1 MKSVLVVVVHMLVP
15 SCVGTG
21 EPDTPTSGISK
32 RLASNM
38 ELVQAGQEEEEG
50 ADRVE
55 EGDGGVEQVACEH
68 GGQGHAEERGGEHH
82 VERGLDEEAGE
93 AGEEA
98 EEGDDAEEGDGGPGG
113 DRGEVEQAVGDRLEE
128 LGDVG
133 STAGVAAGV
142 TARLLGCSWRCLV
155 LRLTPSSR
163 VCSGIGVTLL
173 SLRLRCWWSRGLFLL
188 RSCLLLLLRSLASW
202 DGLQAKGSQEVNP
215 WGGLSCVRCSGLLS
229 GKELIEST

>member
-1 MKSVLVVVVHMLVP
+1 VVVVHILVP
-15 SCVGTG
+15 SCVGAS
-21 EPDTPTSGISK
+21 EPDTPANGISQG
-32 RLASNM
+32 LASNM
-38 ELVQAGQEEEEG
+38 QLVQAGQEEEEG
-50 ADRVE
+50 ADGVE
-55 EGDGGVEQVACEH
+55 EGDGRVEQVACEH
-68 GGQGHAEERGGEHH
+68 GGQGQAEERGGEHH

-142 TARLLGCSWRCLV
+142 IARLLGCSRRCLV

-163 VCSGIGVTLL
+163 VCSGIGVTLVSL
-173 SLRLRCWWSRGLFLL
+173 SLRCWWGRRLFLL
-188 RSCLLLLLRSLASW
+188 RSGLLLLLRSLASW
-202 DGLQAKGSQEVNP
+202 DGLQAKRSQEVNP
-215 WGGLSCVRCSGLLS
+215 RRGLSCIRCSGLLS